1 MAYRLENLRILI
13 VDDNAHIRQL
23 LRTSRNDEV
32 PMAENGHS
40 NGAYQLITPPNL
52 LKVKVGGQGG
62 KGIDADAIHRASSA
76 IAYMADEFGERV
88 ALEIAM
94 LVKLSHDLDNDPS
107 RSDKIGAKVLRI
119 AREVAGQ
126 GETFG
131 FNLISKVGESMSR
144 YVANP
149 VKTSEPLNGD
159 VLRAH
164 ADAMRAVIKNR
175 VKGDGGQV
183 GLRACRESRAACG
196 SNDPLSRFFR
206 SPLVHRGWP
215 RCYPPAMPAHLIK
228 LAVGIE
234 SIDHL
239 RQRQQDRIAER
250 KAAGHGPILRIL
262 TRNTPASCRRTHR
275 GRRLHILGDQGPCAG
290 APADHICRAGRGP

>member
-32 PMAENGHS
+32 SMAEDGYS

-62 KGIDADAIHRASSA
+62 KAIDADAIHRASSA

-88 ALEIAM
+88 TLEIAM

-119 AREVAGQ
+119 AREVSGQ

-144 YVANP
+144 YIESR
-149 VKTSEPLNGD
+149 KTSEPLNGD

-183 GLRACRESRAACG
+183 GLELVES
-196 SNDPLSRFFR
+196 LEQ
-206 SPLVHRGWP
+206 LV
-215 RCYPPAMPAHLIK
+215 
-228 LAVGIE
+228 
-234 SIDHL
+234 
-239 RQRQQDRIAER
+239 DRM
-250 KAAGHGPILRIL
+250 
-262 TRNTPASCRRTHR
+262 TR
-275 GRRLHILGDQGPCAG
+275 
-290 APADHICRAGRGP
+290 